1 MAHKDCVC
9 KELKEIAATSSRKPS
24 RRLQAHLFSLPSS
37 FKSAVLQAL
46 VVPHKEISLII
57 LLPSLWWG
65 KLSFSAQFSQLLLPR
80 PEEKAQRRGPGLI
93 AHAHVLTHW
102 PRARVATNICGLCI
116 CLVSLPKLSI
126 FFFFEQKEIS
136 DYKNNCG
143 LRNQKAP
150 VIPAHG
156 ANHCITSCQ
165 T

>member
-65 KLSFSAQFSQLLLPR
+65 KLSFSAQFSQHLLPR
-80 PEEKAQRRGPGLI
+80 PEGKAQRWGPGLI

-136 DYKNNCG
+136 DYKNNLWVKKSESTC
-143 LRNQKAP
+143 NPSTQ
-150 VIPAHG
+150 
-156 ANHCITSCQ
+156 S
-165 T
+165 